1 MVDCI
6 FLIEHDLTSG
16 MLLRIQDRPYL
27 SDNIRLG
34 VGARGSNF
42 VFTKIPEE
50 DTASSGYKLALEST
64 PLTQN
69 QVSIGTLISVSNLQL
84 YLCFVEP
91 VLLKALIVCFKI

>member
-1 MVDCI
+1 MI
-6 FLIEHDLTSG
+6 ILSILEHDLTSG
-16 MLLRIQDRPYL
+16 MLLRIQDTPYL

-50 DTASSGYKLALEST
+50 DAASSGYKLALEST

-69 QVSIGTLISVSNLQL
+69 QVSTGALISFLILNCFYVS
-84 YLCFVEP
+84 
-91 VLLKALIVCFKI
+91 